1 MLDEKIIS
9 QAIIEKYSQKLLS
22 CLENDVSIVGGGP
35 AGLICAYFLS
45 KEGYKTCLFEKK
57 LSIGG
62 GMWGGGMLFN
72 KIVVQEEGKT
82 ILDEFDI
89 NYEKYVEGYYVSDAI
104 EAIST
109 ITSKAAKSGTQ
120 IFNCVETE
128 DVVLKK
134 TNSDYHV
141 CGLVVSWSPVNMAH
155 LPVDPLV
162 VESKYVVDATGHE
175 AVVASTLERKAGVK
189 LISPTGKVIGEKPLW
204 AEMGERDVVLHT
216 KEVYPGLFVA
226 GMAAVNVCGAHR
238 MGPVF
243 GGMMLSG
250 KKAAQIIIE
259 KLKKEI

>member
-45 KEGYKTCLFEKK
+45 KEGYKVCLFEKR

-72 KIVVQEEGKT
+72 KIVVQEEGKI

-109 ITSKAAKSGTQ
+109 ITSKAAKSGAQ

-141 CGLVVSWSPVNMAH
+141 CGLVVSWAPVNMAH

-175 AVVASTLERKAGVK
+175 AVVASTLEKKAGVK

-250 KKAAQIIIE
+250 KKAAQLIIE

>member
-9 QAIIEKYSQKLLS
+9 QAIVEKYFEKLHS

-35 AGLICAYFLS
+35 AGLVAAYFIS
-45 KEGYKTCLFEKK
+45 KEGYKVCLFEKR
-57 LSIGG
+57 LSVGG

-72 KIVVQEEGKT
+72 KIVVQEEGKI

-89 NYEKYVEGYYVSDAI
+89 NYERYEEGYYVSDAI
-104 EAIST
+104 EAITT
-109 ITSKAAKSGTQ
+109 IASKTVKSGAQ
-120 IFNCVETE
+120 IFNCIETE

-134 TNSDYHV
+134 ADSDYRV
-141 CGLVVSWSPVNMAH
+141 CGLVIGWSPMYMTH

-162 VESKYVVDATGHE
+162 IKSKYVLDATGHD
-175 AVVASTLERKAGVK
+175 AVVASTLEKKAGIK

-216 KEVYPGLFVA
+216 KEAFPGLIVG

-259 KLKKEI
+259 KLKK

>member
-9 QAIIEKYSQKLLS
+9 QAILEKYFEKLHS

-45 KEGYKTCLFEKK
+45 KEGYKTCLFEEK
-57 LSIGG
+57 LSMGG

-72 KIVVQEEGKT
+72 KIVVQEQGKT

-89 NYEKYVEGYYVSDAI
+89 NYEKYVKGYYVSDAI
-104 EAIST
+104 EAITT
-109 ITSKAAKSGTQ
+109 IASKTVKSGTQ
-120 IFNCVETE
+120 IFNCVGAE

-141 CGLVVSWSPVNMAH
+141 CGLVVNWSPVNMAH
-155 LPVDPLV
+155 LLVDPLV

-175 AVVASTLERKAGVK
+175 AVVASTLEKKAGVK

-226 GMAAVNVCGAHR
+226 GMSAVNVCGAHR

-250 KKAAQIIIE
+250 KKAAQLIIE